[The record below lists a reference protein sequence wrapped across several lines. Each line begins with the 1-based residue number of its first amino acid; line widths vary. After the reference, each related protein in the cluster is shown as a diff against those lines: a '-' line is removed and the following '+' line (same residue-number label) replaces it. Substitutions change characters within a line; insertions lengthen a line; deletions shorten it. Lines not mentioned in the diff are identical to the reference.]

1 MVISITALV
10 FSTTGSAFAAKT
22 LIDGSDG
29 ESTPPAPAPT
39 SAGPPSSP
47 PTATTRSIYVKVQ
60 AGNTGGSNGS
70 NGSTSHVRNVTIE
83 ATGAEATFANYVFG
97 S

>member
-39 SAGPPSSP
+39 STGPPSSP

-60 AGNTGGSNGS
+60 AGGSNGS
-70 NGSTSHVRNVTIE
+70 NGSISHVLNVTIE
-83 ATGAEATFANYVFG
+83 AAGAEATFANYVFG